1 MNKLSHDTDLLNLP
15 QHNLEVYVM
24 YFGNKGIQQ
33 RPFTLY
39 HFLSNSKD
47 RKSTRLNSS
56 HIEESRMP
64 SSA

>member
-39 HFLSNSKD
+39 HFFSNSNALSKIG
-47 RKSTRLNSS
+47 RA
-56 HIEESRMP
+56 HV
-64 SSA
+64 